1 MKTQEEI
8 LLDILPV
15 IQMHRAAGEDIEITK
30 DANHIKVEDTFGAFG
45 GQFIR
50 DFAAVCVEN
59 YIGFSIGAKDNR
71 PYILL

>member
-30 DANHIKVEDTFGAFG
+30 DAQHIKIEDNFGAFG

-50 DFAAVCVEN
+50 DFSAVCIEN
-59 YIGFSIGAKDNR
+59 YIGFSIGAMNNK